1 MDINGLIAEITE
13 KIDAMTDLPFETKA
27 MTAFDSSCD
36 PIPIDRFY
44 VVLNGHTGKSELF
57 DDENTECCQ
66 RTQIAINMNC
76 YASLDCETTGLYAL
90 AQKLT
95 ENLMV
100 HFDGKMTGFQIGS
113 VTVEDSLRVFCL
125 ACRLFFYCEKCPA
138 AVSGDNVIR
147 PFADFLCKTHV
158 NDGNV
163 HLTENE
169 KLYLDAPYVT
179 GTYTGLG
186 DGNNQ
191 SISLGFHPKIVIV
204 FAPSTAVLAMNTEKP
219 LLYFGVAVRSHATK
233 GITVQKDGFKVY
245 QSETY
250 ASGGVYPKLNELDMN
265 YAYIAFK

>member
-1 MDINGLIAEITE
+1 MDINEIIAIIIEQINT
-13 KIDAMTDLPFETKA
+13 MTDLPDETTA
-27 MTAFDSSCD
+27 MTAYDSTCD

-44 VVLNGHTGKSELF
+44 VALDGHESNSDLF
-57 DDENTECCQ
+57 DDENDECCQ
-66 RTQIAINMNC
+66 KTQLAISMNC
-76 YASLDCETTGLYAL
+76 YASLDREATDLYAL

-95 ENLMV
+95 ETLLAY
-100 HFDGKMTGFQIGS
+100 FDGKMTGFRIGS

-125 ACRLFFYCEKCPA
+125 PCRLFFYCEQCPA

-158 NDGNV
+158 NDGTV

-169 KLYLDAPYVT
+169 KLFVGEPCVI

-191 SISLGFHPKIVIV
+191 AVSLGFHPHLVIA
-204 FAPSTAVLAMNTEKP
+204 FAPSSAVIALNTENP

-233 GITVQKDGFKVY
+233 GISIQRDGFKVY

-265 YAYIAFK
+265 YAYIAFR